1 MAKTQLKLEST
12 THQNHTNKVPPYQYY
27 PEIKMYRFLVKDV
40 APYVLDLCVPG
51 RIMDRMPVISARV
64 WLLEGRGAGVW

>member
-27 PEIKMYRFLVKDV
+27 PEIEMYRFLVKGV
-40 APYVLDLCVPG
+40 APYLLDLCVPG
-51 RIMDRMPVISARV
+51 RIMDRMPVIGARV